1 MNDWN
6 LLFAKGQ
13 VPRIDVCLLEQR
25 EEELAGSSIVRVGS
39 SEEKRKLE
47 AFVRFHGGGASVIRS
62 IVKDDNGVASPAFP
76 LLVQLVHQLTEEQV
90 HHLSI
95 AVALGERE
103 VSVPKIVNTHNL
115 SLSFI

>member
-95 AVALGERE
+95 AVALSERE
-103 VSVPKIVNTHNL
+103 VGVPKIVDAHYH
-115 SLSFI
+115 